1 MLNEVCA
8 HPLFI
13 IPADM
18 PRTRQ
23 MLAMKGAIMLARE
36 NGDMWVYTSPF
47 PLDTLLPI
55 GETEEGRETL
65 ADLATPYTP
74 TDAEVVRALRGPMG
88 PVGPMGETGLPGTC
102 DCNHNH

>member
-13 IPADM
+13 VPADM

-23 MLAMKGAIMLARE
+23 SLAENGAVMHARE
-36 NGDMWVYTSPF
+36 NGDMWVYVSPF
-47 PLDTLLPI
+47 TLDTPLPPA
-55 GETEEGRETL
+55 EVDDWRVTF

-88 PVGPMGETGLPGTC
+88 PVGPMGMTGMPGTC
-102 DCNHNH
+102 NCNQ